1 MMPNTYNYTIYAAM
15 QQLGVSHPRSKQCKV
30 LPYILKGRDVL
41 VRLKTGG
48 GKSLLYQLPAL
59 LDEPGELTL
68 VFSPLLALQ
77 EDQVSA
83 LKKKGIRAALLN
95 SNLGKSRHAAT
106 LHDFVQNGGLL
117 YLAPEQLQNHKV
129 LEALAAAHIRRVVV
143 DEAHILP
150 QVDHS
155 FRPAYAEIGP
165 FIKSLPVPPQILAFT
180 ATVTPSDFTYIA
192 HSLHMNEPKRFLFSV
207 KRRNI
212 KIFIKK
218 FDVHCKDDVKH
229 RKRTQRLKMLDEVLQ
244 QYRRDGA
251 TIVYCPTVND
261 VRRTT
266 KYLRRE
272 KYSAKSYYSEL
283 SKGRKK
289 RVYEYFCT
297 KKRPIVV
304 ATNAFGLGIDRPDV
318 RLVVHAGLPLGIDA
332 YAQEIGR
339 AGRDG
344 KKARTVLLYTQTDFA
359 DVNRIIRRNGDGNT
373 VHRGEKRLD
382 ALKKV
387 IAEPKKVWKGI
398 AKYFG

>member
-1 MMPNTYNYTIYAAM
+1 MTNIYNYNVYAAM
-15 QQLGVSHPRSKQCKV
+15 RQLGVTRLHAKQCKV

-41 VRLKTGG
+41 IRLKTGG

-83 LKKKGIRAALLN
+83 LKEKGIRAALLN
-95 SNLGKSRHAAT
+95 SNLSKRRHAET
-106 LHDFVQNGGLL
+106 LRDFVENGGLL
-117 YLAPEQLQNHKV
+117 YLAPEQLRGREV
-129 LEALAAAHIRRVVV
+129 RAALTSAHIRRVVV

-150 QVDHS
+150 QVDHG
-155 FRPAYAEIGP
+155 FRTAYGEIGP
-165 FIKSLPVPPQILAFT
+165 FIKSLHVSPQILAFT
-180 ATVTPSDFTYIA
+180 ATATASDFTYIA
-192 HSLHMNEPKRFLFSV
+192 RSLHMNEPKRFLFSV

-212 KIFIKK
+212 KIIIKK
-218 FDVHCKDDVKH
+218 FNIHGKDDVKR
-229 RKRTQRLKMLDEVLQ
+229 RKRTQRFKMLDAVLQ

-251 TIVYCPTVND
+251 TIVYCPTIND
-261 VRRTT
+261 VKRTT
-266 KYLRRE
+266 KHLRKE
-272 KYSAKSYYSEL
+272 KYPAKSYYSEL
-283 SKGRKK
+283 SSGRKK
-289 RVYEYFCT
+289 RVYNYFCT

-344 KKARTVLLYTQTDFA
+344 KKARAVLLYTPTDFA
-359 DVNRIIRRNGDGNT
+359 DASRLIRRSSDVGA
-373 VHRGEKRLD
+373 VFRGEKRLD

-387 IAEPKKVWKGI
+387 ITEPKNVWKGI
-398 AKYFG
+398 AKHFG

>member
-1 MMPNTYNYTIYAAM
+1 M
-15 QQLGVSHPRSKQCKV
+15 
-30 LPYILKGRDVL
+30 
-41 VRLKTGG
+41 
-48 GKSLLYQLPAL
+48 
-59 LDEPGELTL
+59 
-68 VFSPLLALQ
+68 Q

-95 SNLGKSRHAAT
+95 SSLSKRRHAAT
-106 LHDFVQNGGLL
+106 LREFVQNGGLL
-117 YLAPEQLQNHKV
+117 YLAPEQLRNRKV
-129 LEALAAAHIRRVVV
+129 CEALAGAHIRRVVV

-150 QVDHS
+150 QIDHG

-165 FIKSLPVPPQILAFT
+165 FIESLPMPPQILAFT
-180 ATVTPSDFTYIA
+180 ATATASDFSYIA
-192 HSLHMNEPKRFLFSV
+192 RSLHMDEPKRFLFSV

-212 KIFIKK
+212 KVFIKK
-218 FDVHCKDDVKH
+218 FDVHGKDGVKH
-229 RKRTQRLKMLDEVLQ
+229 RKRTQRLKMLDAVLQ

-261 VRRTT
+261 VKRTT

-283 SKGRKK
+283 PKGRKK
-289 RVYEYFCT
+289 RVYKYFCT
-297 KKRPIVV
+297 KKHPIVV

-344 KKARTVLLYTQTDFA
+344 KKAHAVLLYTQTDFA
-359 DVNRIIRRNGDGNT
+359 DAGRIIRSGSDNKT

-382 ALKKV
+382 ALRK
-387 IAEPKKVWKGI
+387 IIIDPKKVWKGI
-398 AKYFG
+398 TKYFG